1 MAIAAAKRLR
11 PLYHDQAPAAIERT
25 ADTVMGVLRRP
36 SIPLRCIEAT
46 LAWNGSSF
54 FVKAA
59 SMTGLARHF
68 AKTRLCLK
76 SGAKPVT
83 GVIGAKSQC
92 ARDGHDTAQTTPSA
106 SVASMERSG
115 IEGIRQKF
123 RVREVTPFVK
133 TANPESQVEL
143 GRLLERVALQREQA

>member
-1 MAIAAAKRLR
+1 MARCNFPTLVAQCAALALVAGLSPLSASELPETDDTSPDSNPLLAIAAAKRLR

-25 ADTVMGVLRRP
+25 ADTIMGVLRHP

-68 AKTRLCLK
+68 TETRLCVK
-76 SGAKPVT
+76 SGAKPVID
-83 GVIGAKSQC
+83 VICAKSQC
-92 ARDGHDTAQTTPSA
+92 ARGGHDAPQTTPSA
-106 SVASMERSG
+106 PP
-115 IEGIRQKF
+115 RQ
-123 RVREVTPFVK
+123 
-133 TANPESQVEL
+133 
-143 GRLLERVALQREQA
+143 QA